1 MPSGRQLK
9 KEVLEALAQDDWDK
23 KIIKLLENHPAQ
35 SLVAPLFS
43 SLCDI
48 SELVRWH
55 GISSFGIVVGRLAD
69 EEIERARVV
78 MRRITWMLN
87 EESGG
92 CGWGVPEAMGEI
104 CASHEKMASE
114 YGRFVLSYIH
124 EEESKPE
131 NFLEFALLLRGA
143 VWGVC
148 RLAQSR
154 PDIAAP
160 AYDDLVAAL
169 ESHDPVTVGL
179 ACWGLGL
186 LGNVEAAVHLEKLK
200 DRDEEVV
207 LYRDRSLIN
216 TTVGQLA
223 GEALGRVSG
232 DQL

>member
-1 MPSGRQLK
+1 MPSGRQIK
-9 KEVLEALAQDDWDK
+9 KEVLAALAETNWDK
-23 KIIKLLENHPAQ
+23 KIYKLLEVHPAQ
-35 SLVAPLFS
+35 SLIAPLFS

-48 SELVRWH
+48 SEEVRWH
-55 GISSFGIVVGRLAD
+55 GISAFGIVVGRLAD
-69 EEIERARVV
+69 EEIDRARVV

-104 CASHEKMASE
+104 CASSEAMASE
-114 YGRFVLSYIH
+114 YGRLVLSYIH

-131 NFLEFALLLRGA
+131 NFLEFTMLLKGA

-160 AYDDLVAAL
+160 AFDDLVTAL
-169 ESHDPVTVGL
+169 KSHDPATVGI

-186 LGNVEAAVHLEKLK
+186 LGNTEAAVHLRKLK
-200 DRDEEVV
+200 DRDEDVV
-207 LYRDRSLIN
+207 IYRDRSLVK

-223 GEALGRVSG
+223 GEALGKISG